1 MENLYNFA
9 VTICDISMNEE
20 ENKTYLGFIVATS
33 YKEAAARIVENF
45 GEEDIIE
52 LRIEYVTD
60 SDIVMVPKEMFRE
73 LTKYNY
79 C

>member
-1 MENLYNFA
+1 MENLYNFT

-20 ENKTYLGFIVATS
+20 ESKTYLGFIVATS

-79 C
+79 N